1 MRSNRSKLPFL
12 EFAFILFYTYICLN
26 PNMNVAISMVQ
37 FLFMHLIYTFYLIFK
52 DKKIYRTSVKLLC
65 ASFVIALMYV
75 ATTSMVFID
84 NNASNR
90 YIKGFLTMM
99 NNYYGLIFPVF
110 LFYRIAVCASQKQK
124 WILLILSVAVLVVV
138 MKTTM
143 VELQI
148 NERILKSRMM
158 ASLSDDNSLVGG
170 YTFVCA
176 APILASGCFYA
187 FLLCRNNIMRWC
199 MLLCTLLLLYFLIK
213 SMYSI
218 ALLSAV
224 LGICFCFYV
233 RSSADM
239 KKLYIVAPLIT
250 WLIAP
255 YLLDHFIG
263 FLDDGDT
270 KLRMIELRDFFMSGD
285 FGDEDLGA
293 RMEFYRRGIMAFFQ
307 SPIWGNYHLGFNSHS
322 TIIEILAS
330 TGIIGGYSLFVL
342 LRQAFII
349 LKVLNRNYSIL
360 PICSTFLFM
369 AMTNPVHSSPPL
381 NISLWLIVP
390 LLYSLIPINRN
401 YEISI

>member
-1 MRSNRSKLPFL
+1 M
-12 EFAFILFYTYICLN
+12 
-26 PNMNVAISMVQ
+26 PNA
-37 FLFMHLIYTFYLIFK
+37 Y
-52 DKKIYRTSVKLLC
+52 
-65 ASFVIALMYV
+65 
-75 ATTSMVFID
+75 
-84 NNASNR
+84 
-90 YIKGFLTMM
+90 
-99 NNYYGLIFPVF
+99 
-110 LFYRIAVCASQKQK
+110 
-124 WILLILSVAVLVVV
+124 
-138 MKTTM
+138 
-143 VELQI
+143 
-148 NERILKSRMM
+148 
-158 ASLSDDNSLVGG
+158 
-170 YTFVCA
+170 
-176 APILASGCFYA
+176 
-187 FLLCRNNIMRWC
+187 
-199 MLLCTLLLLYFLIK
+199 
-213 SMYSI
+213 
-218 ALLSAV
+218 
-224 LGICFCFYV
+224 
-233 RSSADM
+233 
-239 KKLYIVAPLIT
+239 
-250 WLIAP
+250 
-255 YLLDHFIG
+255 G

-390 LLYSLIPINRN
+390 LLYSLLPINRN